1 MPQANDPS
9 DPRVAFGDALVRVM
23 KIMAAVK
30 QRAPRAHPDVD
41 PMGYPLMFNL
51 REEPR
56 RVSDIAAA
64 LHLDVS
70 TVSRQVSQLVAK
82 GFVERLADACG
93 RQAENQPRALRALGA
108 FVPSPEVDAVGGEGE
123 RGFHVVVDDERDA
136 ALAAELSDRP
146 TRLDDVVGGAVLEP
160 ELDHGRACRRSPRRL
175 EVFGEAVEPHE
186 SSIRARRSRS
196 SGSRLYSAS

>member
-1 MPQANDPS
+1 MPQATEQS
-9 DPRVAFGDALVRVM
+9 SARVAFGDALVRVM
-23 KIMAAVK
+23 KIMAAVR

-82 GFVERLADACG
+82 GFVERVPDASDGRAHVLALTEPGRELLVDIRGRRNTWLAEVTSDWSAADLADFD
-93 RQAENQPRALRALGA
+93 RLLLR
-108 FVPSPEVDAVGGEGE
+108 F
-123 RGFHVVVDDERDA
+123 A
-136 ALAAELSDRP
+136 ADVEAHPLLSTKDL
-146 TRLDDVVGGAVLEP
+146 T
-160 ELDHGRACRRSPRRL
+160 
-175 EVFGEAVEPHE
+175 
-186 SSIRARRSRS
+186 
-196 SGSRLYSAS
+196 

>member
-1 MPQANDPS
+1 MPQATDTS
-9 DPRVAFGDALVRVM
+9 QDRVAFGDALVRAM
-23 KIMAAVK
+23 KVMAAVK

-82 GFVERLADACG
+82 GFVERLADASDG
-93 RQAENQPRALRALGA
+93 RAHVLALTAPGRELLVEIRERRNTWLAEVTSGWSDADLADFDRLLLR
-108 FVPSPEVDAVGGEGE
+108 F
-123 RGFHVVVDDERDA
+123 VDDVEA
-136 ALAAELSDRP
+136 HPLLS
-146 TRLDDVVGGAVLEP
+146 
-160 ELDHGRACRRSPRRL
+160 
-175 EVFGEAVEPHE
+175 
-186 SSIRARRSRS
+186 SSKD
-196 SGSRLYSAS
+196 LT